1 MTREPNDVAASVHVE
16 GNSLRAKRKGE
27 GVITSRSEREG
38 DLTVGMTVVVEAS
51 GGASG
56 GGFEEMVS
64 TVVLGFRERMC

>member
-1 MTREPNDVAASVHVE
+1 MTREPNDVAASIHVE

-27 GVITSRSEREG
+27 CVITSRSEREG
-38 DLTVGMTVVVEAS
+38 NLTVVVEAS

-64 TVVLGFRERMC
+64 TVVLGF